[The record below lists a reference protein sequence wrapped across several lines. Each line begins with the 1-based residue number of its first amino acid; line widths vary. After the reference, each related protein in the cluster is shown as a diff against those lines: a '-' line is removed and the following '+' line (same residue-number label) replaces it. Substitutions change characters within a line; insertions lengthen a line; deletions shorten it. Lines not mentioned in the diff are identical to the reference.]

1 MEVDLRSS
9 DPQTLRG
16 LEVRFRQSVQEAADQ
31 ENARWGSA
39 ALSVTLDVVGVR
51 PPGRSSLSSPIV
63 QTAISV
69 QKALNLPVS
78 FAEGST
84 DSNLPLSLG
93 IPALTIDTGGA
104 GSGVHTEQESFDTT
118 DAWKG
123 TERALLLAI
132 ALAQP

>member
-1 MEVDLRSS
+1 
-9 DPQTLRG
+9 
-16 LEVRFRQSVQEAADQ
+16 VQEAADQ

-39 ALSVTLDVVGVR
+39 ALSVAMDVVGVR
-51 PPGRSSLSSPIV
+51 PPGRSALNSPIV

-93 IPALTIDTGGA
+93 IPALTIDTGGT

-123 TERALLLAI
+123 TARALLLAI